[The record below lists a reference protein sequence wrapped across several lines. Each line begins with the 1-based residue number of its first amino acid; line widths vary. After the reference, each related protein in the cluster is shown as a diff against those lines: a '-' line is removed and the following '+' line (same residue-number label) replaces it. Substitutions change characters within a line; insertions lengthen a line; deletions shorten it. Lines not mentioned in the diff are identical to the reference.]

1 MMLFER
7 IEGMTEATNSEENP
21 KIQHVIAIMSGK
33 GGVGKSLVTVLL
45 AAALRHQGLQVG
57 ILDGDLSGPSIVRM
71 CGPEI
76 QLSMTDDGSIEPLV
90 SEEGLKIMSMS
101 LFLENEADPT
111 LWQGSML
118 ASAFKQF
125 YSEVAWGQL
134 DYLLVDV
141 QSGTSDVPMTIL
153 RSLPL
158 DGVVIV
164 SSPQV
169 LAATVVK
176 KTINM
181 VHQFN
186 VPILGIV
193 ENIAYFMAPGG
204 EYCEIFGPSSGTE
217 LMSLADAPLLGQLP
231 LDPKLAVLSDSGHI
245 GEYHSQAYE
254 TLMANWLKALKIER

>member
-1 MMLFER
+1 MS
-7 IEGMTEATNSEENP
+7 EAIISQEHST
-21 KIQHVIAIMSGK
+21 IQHVIAVMSGK
-33 GGVGKSLVTVLL
+33 GGVGKSLITALL
-45 AAALRHQGLQVG
+45 AIALRRQGLQVG
-57 ILDGDLSGPSIVRM
+57 ILDGDLTGPSIVSM
-71 CGPEI
+71 FGPEI
-76 QLSMTDDGSIEPLV
+76 QLSVTGDGSIEPLV

-111 LWQGSML
+111 IWQGSML

-158 DGVVIV
+158 EGIVIV

-169 LAATVVK
+169 LATTVAK

-181 VHQFN
+181 VHQFQ
-186 VPILGIV
+186 VPMLGIV
-193 ENIAYFMAPGG
+193 ENMAYFMAPGG
-204 EYCEIFGPSSGTE
+204 EYCEIFGSSHGSE
-217 LMSLADAPLLGQLP
+217 LVSLASAPLLGQLP
-231 LDPKLAVLSDSGHI
+231 LDPKLAVLADTGHI
-245 GEYHSQAYE
+245 EEYHSQAYE
-254 TLMANWLKALKIER
+254 TLLTNWLKVLKIEQ

>member
-1 MMLFER
+1 
-7 IEGMTEATNSEENP
+7 MTEVINAEENP

-33 GGVGKSLVTVLL
+33 GGVGKSLVTALL
-45 AAALRHQGLQVG
+45 AVALRRRGLRVG
-57 ILDGDLSGPSIVRM
+57 VLDGDLTGPSIVSM
-71 CGPEI
+71 FGPEI
-76 QLSMTDDGSIEPLV
+76 QLSMADDGSIEPLV

-125 YSEVAWGQL
+125 YGEVAWGQL

-141 QSGTSDVPMTIL
+141 QSGTSEIPMTIL
-153 RSLPL
+153 RFLPL
-158 DGVVIV
+158 EGVVIV

-186 VPILGIV
+186 VPILGVV
-193 ENIAYFMAPGG
+193 ENMAYFMAPGG
-204 EYCEIFGPSSGTE
+204 EYCEIFGSSRGSE
-217 LMSLADAPLLGQLP
+217 LISLAGAPLLGQLP
-231 LDPKLAVLSDSGHI
+231 LDPKLAVLADAGHSE
-245 GEYHSQAYE
+245 EYQSQAYE
-254 TLMANWLKALKIER
+254 ALTANWLKALKITR